1 MNLYAMSPSQKR
13 GKIYLNGL
21 LKGLRTY
28 NLDKEAE
35 RNLEDGLICSISV
48 SKRIKFI

>member
-13 GKIYLNGL
+13 GRIYLNGL

-28 NLDKEAE
+28 NLDKETE
-35 RNLEDGLICSISV
+35 RNLEDGLYVLYNLAKESN
-48 SKRIKFI
+48 